1 MSQNEKFEYESIQD
15 NASVRNFIQ
24 SLLDGIEQGR
34 IILQSN
40 EDEIIMHPNNLLKLS
55 VKARKK
61 DDQGRL
67 NIKVSWKESKSS
79 VITTPNSL
87 RVTA

>member
-67 NIKVSWKESKSS
+67 NIKVSWKESKSP

>member
-15 NASVRNFIQ
+15 NVSVRDFIQ
-24 SLLDGIEQGR
+24 SLLDGIEHGR

-40 EDEIIMHPNNLLKLS
+40 EDEIIMHPNNLLKFT

-61 DDQGRL
+61 EDQSRL
-67 NIKVSWKESKSS
+67 NIKVSWKETKLAAITKPKS
-79 VITTPNSL
+79 L
-87 RVTA
+87 TATA